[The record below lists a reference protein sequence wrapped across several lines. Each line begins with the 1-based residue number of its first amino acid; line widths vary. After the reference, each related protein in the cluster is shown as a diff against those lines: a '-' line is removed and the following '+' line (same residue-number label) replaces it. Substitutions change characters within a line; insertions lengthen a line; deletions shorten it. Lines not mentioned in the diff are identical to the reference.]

1 MTLTVRGSAFGIF
14 LVFLLAA
21 APAAIAQSG
30 VGFAMVGL
38 ASGQSVLVNAVNL
51 GTGAYAKGSS
61 CTVTLQLLDTQS
73 QVLSQTTV
81 NLQPGQASSLQASRD
96 SLPGAGGRVQV
107 RAVLLYGYTG
117 GANPP
122 AGILQQYDC
131 SIVPSLEVYDND
143 TGKTTFV
150 LAAATSLPPPPV
162 QPQ

>member
-81 NLQPGQASSLQASRD
+81 NLQLDPLADRKSTRLNSS
-96 SLPGAGGRVQV
+96 
-107 RAVLLYGYTG
+107 
-117 GANPP
+117 
-122 AGILQQYDC
+122 
-131 SIVPSLEVYDND
+131 
-143 TGKTTFV
+143 
-150 LAAATSLPPPPV
+150 
-162 QPQ
+162 